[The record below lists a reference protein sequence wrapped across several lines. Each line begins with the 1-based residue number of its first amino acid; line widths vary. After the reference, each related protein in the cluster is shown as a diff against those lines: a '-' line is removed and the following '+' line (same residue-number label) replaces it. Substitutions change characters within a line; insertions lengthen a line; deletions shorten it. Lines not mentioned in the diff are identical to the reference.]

1 MHLNSFNDAKNT
13 RITLKFGQGQFEKC
27 CKNIRDK
34 KAGKVFIKSFEVI
47 YIYIYIY
54 IYIQ

>member
-47 YIYIYIY
+47 YIVIFIK
-54 IYIQ
+54 